1 MLETL
6 GVVSGCAMA
15 LAWIASVLGF
25 ALVLRKLP
33 VLHARSHPEPSG
45 ELPRLSVIV
54 AAKDEEA
61 NIEACVRS
69 ILAQDHPGFE
79 LVVVNDRSTD
89 RTPAIL
95 EALRRDFEGRLKV
108 LTIERLPEGWGGQNH
123 ALRQGVHASAGEWLC
138 FTDADCQW
146 DCPRTLSIAARE
158 AQMHSADL
166 LTLLP
171 RMDAPTAWE
180 KVYIP
185 VCSLVFMM
193 RLRIPDVNRS
203 DRPAAYA
210 NGAFLMVR
218 RSAYEALGG
227 HERVR
232 NQLNDDIAL
241 ARLAK
246 SQGFRLRLAG
256 NSDLYRT
263 RMYGTIRQAWSGW
276 ARNFYGTLQ
285 TGRNLLAAL
294 AATVGL
300 FVLPWAGFAAF
311 ALGALGDARFL
322 PAAIAWG
329 AAVAASHVGMAVI
342 YWGFSCPIVASALYF
357 PAALFVT
364 SIVSRATLR
373 ALRGTGMHW
382 QGARY
387 GPNQTNG

>member
-1 MLETL
+1 ML

-33 VLHARSHPEPSG
+33 VLHSRSHEGPPAEP
-45 ELPRLSVIV
+45 PRLSVIV

-69 ILAQDHPGFE
+69 ILSQDHPRFE

-95 EALRRDFEGRLKV
+95 DRLRREFQGRLKV
-108 LTIERLPEGWGGQNH
+108 LTIESLPEGWGGQNN
-123 ALRQGVHASAGEWLC
+123 ALQQGARASTGEWLC

-158 AQMHSADL
+158 AQAHGADL

-171 RMDAPTAWE
+171 RMDAPTVWE
-180 KVYIP
+180 KIYIP

-193 RLRIPDVNRS
+193 RLRIPDANRP
-203 DRPAAYA
+203 DQPAAYA

-218 RSAYEALGG
+218 RAAYEALGG

-246 SQGFRLRLAG
+246 AGGYRLRLAG

-300 FVLPWAGFAAF
+300 FVLPWVGFATFAALAAF
-311 ALGALGDARFL
+311 VDARFAS
-322 PAAIAWG
+322 AAFAWG
-329 AAVAASHVGMAVI
+329 AAVAASHLGMAVI
-342 YWGFSCPIVASALYF
+342 YWGFSCPIAASALYF

-364 SIVSRATLR
+364 SIVGRAAVR
-373 ALRGTGMHW
+373 ALRKTGMSW

-387 GPNQTNG
+387 GPNQANG